1 VAALSKIVNPEA
13 FRRCVRVLADCRGRI
28 LTTGCGTSAAAARKI
43 AHSLCCI
50 ERPAAFLNPS
60 DAVHGALGLVQ
71 SGDVVVAISK
81 GGGTRE
87 LLNLLPAC
95 KTKNAYLIAVTENP
109 GSPLAVAADLILR
122 VRVEREPDPFN
133 MLATAS
139 TLAVIAVFDAVCIAL
154 MHLTGYTRE
163 QFAVIHPSGA
173 VGARLQQHV
182 GGSSDSPV

>member
-1 VAALSKIVNPEA
+1 MSKGSWYASGKERKPGNLLKYTLV
-13 FRRCVRVLADCRGRI
+13 VL
-28 LTTGCGTSAAAARKI
+28 TG
-43 AHSLCCI
+43 
-50 ERPAAFLNPS
+50 
-60 DAVHGALGLVQ
+60 
-71 SGDVVVAISK
+71 VVFAGVAI
-81 GGGTRE
+81 
-87 LLNLLPAC
+87 
-95 KTKNAYLIAVTENP
+95 
-109 GSPLAVAADLILR
+109 
-122 VRVEREPDPFN
+122 FN